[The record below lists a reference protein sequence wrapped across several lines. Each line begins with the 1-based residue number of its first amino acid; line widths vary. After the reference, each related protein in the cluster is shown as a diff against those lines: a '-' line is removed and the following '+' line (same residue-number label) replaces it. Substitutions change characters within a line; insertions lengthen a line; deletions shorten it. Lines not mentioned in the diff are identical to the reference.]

1 MKINNYIMLEIISK
15 LQKIQYNFS
24 PMTVHYIWPND
35 SHMQSKWRMANNNLL
50 EFFSTLDQRNK
61 EILIEYIERH

>member
-1 MKINNYIMLEIISK
+1 MFEIVSK

-24 PMTVHYIWPND
+24 PMTVHYIWAND
-35 SHMQSKWRMANNNLL
+35 SHMQNKWRMANNNLL
-50 EFFSTLDQRNK
+50 DFFSSLDQRNK